1 MPTKKQKPSGS
12 SKGKKTSRAKRAAP
26 PAKKSIPPNAKAP
39 SSRRVTPVQLA
50 ESRVQAR
57 VSVGDL
63 GHVWADAGKMIQ
75 RLRVSCIRAD
85 DLLVCDFVF
94 ENLELDKTGQ
104 GAPKLVRAN
113 PNATT
118 TLIVEFP
125 PQCFGEEAKLDK
137 PGESGQEIPDNLTG
151 KEEFPEK
158 YPNPE
163 DEDAPEVPLVDQNGK
178 NPSGEALVSMAS
190 IRIRMSGRSRIAF
203 SMPANETEL
212 PFTIEAILAACLR
225 WPMRL
230 NVNAVPD
237 PPPFHFTLPG
247 LGWRDEWLLRSV
259 KSGSWSLATES
270 LVNTLGAKHKKS
282 FEGAARRLSR
292 KTIDAI
298 RSGAERMDTTLR
310 RAFDEE
316 LEILTRKSRSLRDSG
331 GREMAAA
338 ALSMMTTEAL
348 AGYQVEQSVF
358 EVFPQL
364 PYLPMIFGPH
374 KPAPNV
380 TALELP
386 YRLIISPVPQ
396 AEWHH
401 ETKPVVHNG
410 RTELWH
416 TRLNPPKK
424 HIGPDEPTNIRA
436 LWSPDYPFATS
447 DLVNLVNANLPFRM
461 SMDPLDRQMLV
472 RLMSGFDEEN
482 TSERAYRPTTSRAR
496 RLALSSLGALLDV
509 EGSWQPPVPAQVG
522 LEQWKHL
529 ATLGRDHYVRVV
541 YRGYLCFPRHPAS
554 LIKVTERKFEFFP
567 ESGGNR
573 NRVAVLRQKFF
584 IVVRKPYQH
593 YDGRGHIHDGL
604 NFPFT
609 DVEILTEVTPT
620 LLAPDDPACHL
631 NDPSIYVGEVPHRAC
646 FWPMI
651 GTPGQQPAN
660 ARNFMFQMAGTDR
673 AGKRCTFAMP
683 LLFIGVEANEA
694 PIPDDFESW
703 VMSRIVKA
711 YNATPASPRRT
722 AQLNCQSVCYAP
734 PSPDPEA
741 KGDPRMPTTR
751 IAFKVATANVP
762 IEEARFY
769 PEMQDSDVGNV
780 AMQRLLQQPNVSVT
794 VKYAEKYKTSPGG
807 FGGSNKGE
815 LFLTLLSPK
824 DLAFGESVKS
834 DSIGGLATPSMAI
847 LGFSRIMGPVAAK
860 PPAPGVDTETK
871 LGDIIANAFNPAEF
885 FQGAKILGGVELKS
899 ILDRVDDLAQPYVP
913 KLLSREYDN
922 KIEASFDWDTIIKH
936 GDEKDGKA
944 GFFIA
949 LPNDKTTLNMHGV
962 VTAPLQSAAEPTFE
976 ATATMLNFKVNL
988 FGAVT
993 LWFDKLVYRSVT
1005 GAKPDVIVDLHP
1017 TSEAIEFG
1025 GPLEFINEI
1034 KQIIPAN
1041 GFSDPPFLNVTP
1053 SGISAS
1059 YSINFPSLAV
1069 GIFAL
1074 EHVSLGAGFLLP
1086 FDARPAEVRFNF
1098 AERQRPFSLTVSMLG
1113 GGGFFAI
1120 GLGAEGVREVEAAL
1134 EFGAALSI
1142 NLGVASGSVEIKAG
1156 VYFHWKTNLVE
1167 LSGYVRLHG
1176 ELSVLGLISASLTF
1190 NLALGY
1196 LKEGNKSVV
1205 WGEASI
1211 EVEIEVLFLS
1221 FSVSV
1226 HCRREFGG
1234 SNGDPKFIELV
1245 PDQAT
1250 WNDYCEAFATEV

>member
-1 MPTKKQKPSGS
+1 M
-12 SKGKKTSRAKRAAP
+12 
-26 PAKKSIPPNAKAP
+26 
-39 SSRRVTPVQLA
+39 
-50 ESRVQAR
+50 QAR
-57 VSVGDL
+57 ARTVGDI
-63 GHVWADAGKMIQ
+63 GRVWVDVGKLIQ
-75 RLRVSCIRAD
+75 KFRVSCVRAD
-85 DLLVCDFVF
+85 DLLVCDFIF
-94 ENLELDKTGQ
+94 ENLKLDKTGP
-104 GAPKLVRAN
+104 GSPKLVRTN
-113 PNATT
+113 PNAAT

-125 PQCFGEEAKLDK
+125 PQSFGEEALLDK
-137 PGESGQEIPDNLTG
+137 PGQTGQEIPANLTG
-151 KEEFPEK
+151 KEKFPEK
-158 YPNPE
+158 HPNPADPPPPPPPPPSLNKQNEKPAAGE
-163 DEDAPEVPLVDQNGK
+163 DFTG
-178 NPSGEALVSMAS
+178 MAG
-190 IRIRMSGRSRIAF
+190 IRVRMSGRSRIAF
-203 SMPANETEL
+203 SMPANETDL
-212 PFTIEAILAACLR
+212 PFNIEAILAACLR

-230 NVNAVPD
+230 SVNAVPD
-237 PPPFHFTLPG
+237 RPLVDKFDLLPG
-247 LGWRDEWLLRSV
+247 PGFKDEWLRRTV
-259 KSGSWSLATES
+259 KSASWVRATDG

-292 KTIDAI
+292 KTIDSI
-298 RSGAERMDTTLR
+298 RSGNERMHATLR
-310 RAFDEE
+310 RSFDEE
-316 LEILTRKSRSLRDSG
+316 LEILTRKSGMLRDPRT
-331 GREMAAA
+331 REMAAA

-358 EVFPQL
+358 DVFPRL
-364 PYLPMIFGPH
+364 PYLPIIFGPH
-374 KPAPNV
+374 EPAPNV

-416 TRLNPPKK
+416 TRLTAPKK

-436 LWSPDYPFATS
+436 LWSPDYPFETTQ
-447 DLVNLVNANLPFRM
+447 LVNLVNAKKPFRM

-472 RLMSGFDEEN
+472 RLMCGFDEEN
-482 TSERAYRPTTSRAR
+482 TRERPYRPTTSRAR

-567 ESGGNR
+567 KTGDNR

-593 YDGRGHIHDGL
+593 YDGRGHRYEGR

-609 DVEILTEVTPT
+609 DIEILTEVTPT

-631 NDPSIYVGEVPHRAC
+631 NDPNIYVGAVPHRAC

-651 GTPGQQPAN
+651 GTPGQPN

-683 LLFIGVEANEA
+683 LLFIGVEANESKK
-694 PIPDDFESW
+694 PPEVPEWLMD
-703 VMSRIVKA
+703 RIVAA
-711 YNATPASPRRT
+711 YTATPEFPRRT
-722 AQLNCQSVCYAP
+722 AQLNCQSVCYVP
-734 PSPDPEA
+734 PSPDPDA
-741 KGDPRMPTTR
+741 NGDPRMPTNQMV
-751 IAFKVATANVP
+751 FQVATADVP

-769 PEMQDSDVGNV
+769 PEMQDSNVGNV
-780 AMQRLLQQPNVSVT
+780 AMQRLMQQPNVKAK
-794 VKYAEKYKTSPGG
+794 VKYADQYTKPPGG
-807 FGGSNKGE
+807 FGGPNSGE
-815 LFLTLLSPK
+815 LFLTVLSK
-824 DLAFGESVKS
+824 LELTFGESVKS

-860 PPAPGVDTETK
+860 PPAPGVDPETK
-871 LGDIIANAFNPAEF
+871 LGDIIANKFNPAQF
-885 FQGAKILGGVELKS
+885 FQGARILGGVELKD
-899 ILDRVDDLAQPYVP
+899 ILDTVGDLTQPYVP
-913 KLLSREYDN
+913 KLLSREYDD
-922 KIEASFDWDTIIKH
+922 KIEASFAWDTIIKH
-936 GDEKDGKA
+936 GDVRPDGKA

-949 LPNDKTTLNMHGV
+949 LPNDATKLTMHGV
-962 VTAPLQSAAEPTFE
+962 VSAPLQSAEQATFE
-976 ATATMLNFKVNL
+976 ATATLLNFKVNL

-1005 GAKPDVIVDLHP
+1005 GAKPDVTVDLHP

-1025 GPLEFINEI
+1025 GPLEFVNEI
-1034 KQIIPAN
+1034 RQIIPSN
-1041 GFSDPPFLNVTP
+1041 GFSDPPCLNVTP

-1098 AERQRPFSLTVSMLG
+1098 AERQRPFSLTVSLLG

-1156 VYFHWKTNLVE
+1156 IYFHWKTNLVE

-1196 LKEGNKSVV
+1196 LKEGNRSVV

-1211 EVEIEVLFLS
+1211 EVEIEILFLS

-1234 SNGDPKFIELV
+1234 SNSDPKFIELI

-1250 WNDYCEAFATEV
+1250 WNDYCEAFAAEV